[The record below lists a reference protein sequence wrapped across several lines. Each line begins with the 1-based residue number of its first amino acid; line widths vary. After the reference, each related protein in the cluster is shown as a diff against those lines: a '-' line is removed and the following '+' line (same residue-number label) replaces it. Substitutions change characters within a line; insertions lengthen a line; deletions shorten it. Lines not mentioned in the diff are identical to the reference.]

1 MKLSQG
7 EYVALE
13 KVESTHST
21 LSEIA
26 QIYVHGD
33 GLQSYLVAVVV
44 PDPVQL
50 SAVAAKVLGKKLS
63 PTDLVTL
70 SAACQE
76 PAIVNY
82 FLEILMKSSQE
93 KGLKGYVAHTYFS
106 FRADGLPTRFETI
119 KRVHLSMKPFSIDT
133 NTLTP
138 TMKIRRKEAY
148 DFHKAAIDALY
159 SLGEPSKLWTSHEGY
174 LLDYSDGFL

>member
-13 KVESTHST
+13 KVESTHSA

-50 SAVAAKVLGKKLS
+50 SGVAAKVLGKKLS
-63 PTDLVTL
+63 PSDPVTL

-76 PAIVNY
+76 PAIASY
-82 FLEILMKSSQE
+82 FLEILIKSSQE
-93 KGLKGYVAHTYFS
+93 RGLKGYVAHNYCS
-106 FRADGLPTRFETI
+106 FHADCLFLRFETI

-148 DFHKAAIDALY
+148 DFHKTAIDALY
-159 SLGEPSKLWTSHEGY
+159 ALGEPSKL
-174 LLDYSDGFL
+174 